1 MIFVGVFVL
10 VILIGVE
17 EKLRGRTA
25 WIGVGAALAVVLTML
40 IGVTAVLDNPYGALV
55 QVEPSAMQNSI
66 DVILSGQPANSPVI
80 GPCPPVG
87 RA

>member
-1 MIFVGVFVL
+1 
-10 VILIGVE
+10 
-17 EKLRGRTA
+17 
-25 WIGVGAALAVVLTML
+25 VLTML